1 MAFSWLS
8 GGDDVAELIS
18 RRNYSRAAKV
28 LRGQLAKDPAN
39 ASVRQQLADVLALD
53 GKLYEAVEL
62 LWKLADEYASSG
74 FVGKAIAVLKK
85 VQRLDPSLT
94 KVEEKLASLRQG
106 EGRRVLPPLQPPRRR
121 DAPPGRARDGADAAL
136 RRRSP
141 FPFRPRPPARRT
153 PAPSRFVVDFGAD
166 EEEAPPETVAETAPR
181 SLHPIGEEAA
191 QGMVASPLFSDFSS
205 EELVEVIKGLELL
218 TYEAG
223 DVIVAEGAP
232 GDSLFVLTTGTV
244 KAFVKDPDGHYHK
257 IREMY
262 EGAFFGEVSILTG
275 KPRSAT
281 ITAATACELLAL
293 DRDLARRDHGA
304 PAERPDDPEAL
315 LRSAPRERRR
325 GPDPDGPGTLR
336 AGAGILPATDRLHAA
351 AGRSAGGGCRRS
363 YSFST
368 TNGSGAVAPSA
379 EPISK
384 QAPTR
389 SR

>member
-94 KVEEKLASLRQG
+94 KVEEKLASLLKEKDAESSLRHNLRAG
-106 EGRRVLPPLQPPRRR
+106 AMRRRVELETAPTPAPAPEPVP
-121 DAPPGRARDGADAAL
+121 APPSSGGA
-136 RRRSP
+136 P
-141 FPFRPRPPARRT
+141 EPG
-153 PAPSRFVVDFGAD
+153 PSRFVVDFDAD
-166 EEEAPPETVAETAPR
+166 EELPEAVSETAPR

-257 IREMY
+257 VREMY

-293 DRDLARRDHGA
+293 DRASLDAITERQPNVLTILKHFCEARLGSVDEVQIRTGQ
-304 PAERPDDPEAL
+304 
-315 LRSAPRERRR
+315 
-325 GPDPDGPGTLR
+325 GPSGPGR
-336 AGAGILPATDRLHAA
+336 
-351 AGRSAGGGCRRS
+351 
-363 YSFST
+363 
-368 TNGSGAVAPSA
+368 GSSPF
-379 EPISK
+379 
-384 QAPTR
+384 
-389 SR
+389 

>member
-18 RRNYSRAAKV
+18 KRNYPRAAKV

-62 LWKLADEYASSG
+62 LWKLADEYGTSG

-94 KVEEKLASLRQG
+94 KVEEKLASLVKVKDAESSLRYNLRAG
-106 EGRRVLPPLQPPRRR
+106 AMRRR
-121 DAPPGRARDGADAAL
+121 TELETAPTPAQA
-136 RRRSP
+136 P
-141 FPFRPRPPARRT
+141 EPVPVPPPAGASPDT
-153 PAPSRFVVDFGAD
+153 GTSRFVVDFESD
-166 EEEAPPETVAETAPR
+166 EEPPPETAAETAPR
-181 SLHPIGEEAA
+181 SLHPLGEEAA

-218 TYEAG
+218 TYESG

-257 IREMY
+257 VREMY

-281 ITAATACELLAL
+281 ITAATSCELLAL
-293 DRDLARRDHGA
+293 DRASLDAITERQPNVLTILKHFCEARLGSVDEIQIRTGQ
-304 PAERPDDPEAL
+304 
-315 LRSAPRERRR
+315 
-325 GPDPDGPGTLR
+325 GPSGPGK
-336 AGAGILPATDRLHAA
+336 
-351 AGRSAGGGCRRS
+351 
-363 YSFST
+363 
-368 TNGSGAVAPSA
+368 GSSPF
-379 EPISK
+379 
-384 QAPTR
+384 
-389 SR
+389 

>member
-94 KVEEKLASLRQG
+94 KVEEKLASLVKVKDAESSLRHDLRAG
-106 EGRRVLPPLQPPRRR
+106 AMRRRVELET
-121 DAPPGRARDGADAAL
+121 AP
-136 RRRSP
+136 
-141 FPFRPRPPARRT
+141 T
-153 PAPSRFVVDFGAD
+153 PAPVPEPVPAPLSFGGAPEPGPSRFVVDFDAD
-166 EEEAPPETVAETAPR
+166 EELPEAVSETAPR

-257 IREMY
+257 VREMY

-275 KPRSAT
+275 KLRSAT

-293 DRDLARRDHGA
+293 DRASLDAITERQPNVLTILKHFCEARLGSVDEVQIRTGQ
-304 PAERPDDPEAL
+304 
-315 LRSAPRERRR
+315 
-325 GPDPDGPGTLR
+325 GPSGPGR
-336 AGAGILPATDRLHAA
+336 
-351 AGRSAGGGCRRS
+351 
-363 YSFST
+363 
-368 TNGSGAVAPSA
+368 GSSPF
-379 EPISK
+379 
-384 QAPTR
+384 
-389 SR
+389 

>member
-62 LWKLADEYASSG
+62 LWKLADEYATSG

-94 KVEEKLASLRQG
+94 KVEEKLASLLKEKDAESSLRHNLRAG
-106 EGRRVLPPLQPPRRR
+106 AMRRR
-121 DAPPGRARDGADAAL
+121 AELETAPT
-136 RRRSP
+136 
-141 FPFRPRPPARRT
+141 PPQAPEPVPVPPST
-153 PAPSRFVVDFGAD
+153 SGPQEASPSRFVVDFGAD
-166 EEEAPPETVAETAPR
+166 EEETPPETVAETAPR

-293 DRDLARRDHGA
+293 DRTSLDAITERQPNVLTILRHFCEARLGSVDEVQIRTGQG
-304 PAERPDDPEAL
+304 PA
-315 LRSAPRERRR
+315 
-325 GPDPDGPGTLR
+325 GPGR
-336 AGAGILPATDRLHAA
+336 
-351 AGRSAGGGCRRS
+351 
-363 YSFST
+363 
-368 TNGSGAVAPSA
+368 GSSPY
-379 EPISK
+379 
-384 QAPTR
+384 
-389 SR
+389 